1 MNTTLFLAECG
12 DILDN
17 DAQKLR
23 FPDAM
28 LIRTA
33 NRQLRGLFRT
43 LVQSNKEY
51 SNFLMGAFKENAVEV
66 VDNVFEYRLPTWV
79 THVVR
84 VWRRQSDP
92 TAAITFSPY
101 LWTGGANVQPGQE
114 IQKFVG
120 NSFEEFWSWQGNN
133 TLRLNKQT
141 QALDLLIEVAVR
153 PAPMF
158 KGVISTAHA
167 SASKLYLP
175 AALTYGEPDLEEG
188 SFINSAVEC
197 TGTVAATSTN
207 FGLVR
212 RCIYSNASTIF
223 GGARLHELSFDGAFA
238 SALVLGDTVES
249 IVPLPDEHCRLLV
262 LKTAQAAFARKPN
275 VDAMR
280 IIAGEMAD
288 EMGKF
293 MAYAT
298 TPRDKQGPS
307 FIRQSSRSRPPYN
320 ADYPVWGW
328 N

>member
-12 DILDN
+12 DLLDN
-17 DAQKLR
+17 DAQKTR

-51 SNFLMGAFKENAVEV
+51 SNFLLGAFKANAVEV
-66 VDNVFEYRLPTWV
+66 VDNVFEYKLPTWV
-79 THVVR
+79 THVVK
-84 VWRRQSDP
+84 VWQRQNDP
-92 TAAITFSPY
+92 AVATTFSPY
-101 LWTGGANVQPGQE
+101 LWTGAASVQPGAE

-120 NSFEEFWSWQGNN
+120 NSFEQYWSWEGNH

-141 QALDLLIEVAVR
+141 QPLDLLIEVAAR

-158 KGVISTAHA
+158 KGVISTLHA
-167 SASKLYLP
+167 STSKLYLP
-175 AALTYGEPDLEEG
+175 AALTYGEVELEEG
-188 SFINSAVEC
+188 SFINSEIEC
-197 TGTVAATSTN
+197 TGTVVNTSTN
-207 FGLVR
+207 LGLVR
-212 RCIYSNASTIF
+212 RCIYSNAATINA
-223 GGARLHELSFDGAFA
+223 GARLHELSFDTPWA
-238 SALVLGDTVES
+238 SGLAIGDTVES

-262 LKTAQAAFARKPN
+262 LKVAQAAFGRKPN

-280 IIAGEMAD
+280 IISGEMAD

-293 MAYAT
+293 MAYAS

-320 ADYPVWGW
+320 ADYPAWGW